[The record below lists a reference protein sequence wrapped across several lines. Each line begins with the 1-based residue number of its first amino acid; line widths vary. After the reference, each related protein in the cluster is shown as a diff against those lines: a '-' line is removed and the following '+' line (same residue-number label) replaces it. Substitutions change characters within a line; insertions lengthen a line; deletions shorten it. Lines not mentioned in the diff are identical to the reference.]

1 MKTLTRLSQ
10 KAQEFCELSGYDI
23 DKVKAL
29 MTQTGFAIEEC
40 ETKAEMDDNGV
51 AYNYPYV
58 VFNPYNFDIKLQTT

>member
-1 MKTLTRLSQ
+1 MKTLTKLSG

-29 MTQTGFAIEEC
+29 MKQTGFAIQEC

-51 AYNYPYV
+51 AYSYPYV
-58 VFNPYNFDIKLQTT
+58 IFNPYNFDIN